1 MEKKLTIEFSEEQA
15 MMLDTATAFCSEKS
29 PVAKVRELLETDT
42 GFDRDIWSEIAALG
56 WQGLAVPEEFGG
68 SGLGLAELVPIIEPM
83 GRHLLTLP
91 LVPTTLAAQAL
102 ICAGTPEQK
111 QQWLPLISNGS
122 AIGTLGLNES
132 HGDWDLTNLTCEAN
146 IADGQIVLS
155 GEKYF
160 VADATVAD
168 FILVSVLLNGKPA
181 MVLLDRSAIEQGA
194 LTREVVID
202 ESRRCYRFDMSG
214 IRVSDS
220 CLLDAGK
227 TAACLD
233 LIARAS
239 WLLLSA
245 EITGGIAGVMDV
257 MVEYLTTRKQFGRY
271 IGSFQALKHPMA
283 EILCQYEYSR
293 SQLYYS
299 ASIFGTD
306 QQAEIALRMA
316 KAQGSDT
323 FAHASD
329 RAIQFHGG
337 FGFTYECDAQLFL
350 RRASWCQYQY
360 GDAQHHRKKLA
371 ELMLD

>member
-1 MEKKLTIEFSEEQA
+1 MEKNLVIEFSEEQA

-42 GFDRDIWSEIAALG
+42 GFDADIWSEMAGLG
-56 WQGLAVPEEFGG
+56 WQGLAIPEEFGG
-68 SGLGLAELVPIIEPM
+68 SGLGLAELVPIVEPM

-102 ICAGTPEQK
+102 ITAGTAEQK
-111 QQWLPLISNGS
+111 QQWLPLISEGS

-132 HGDWDLTNLTCEAN
+132 HGDWDLTNLVCEAN
-146 IADGQIVLS
+146 AADGQISLT

-160 VADATVAD
+160 VADAAVAD
-168 FILVSVLLNGKPA
+168 FMLVSVTLNGNPA
-181 MVLLDRSAIEQGA
+181 LVLLDRLAIEQGS
-194 LTREVVID
+194 LVREVIID
-202 ESRRCYRFDMSG
+202 ETRRGYRFDLNG
-214 IRVSDS
+214 IRVAES
-220 CLLDAGK
+220 CLLDVEK
-227 TAACLD
+227 TTACLD

-245 EITGGIAGVMDV
+245 EIAGGIAGVMDV
-257 MVEYLTTRKQFGRY
+257 MLEYLTTRKQFGRY
-271 IGSFQALKHPMA
+271 IGAYQGLKHPMA

-293 SQLYYS
+293 SQLYY
-299 ASIFGTD
+299 AATQFGTD
-306 QQAEIALRMA
+306 QDAEIALRMA

-337 FGFTYECDAQLFL
+337 FGFTYECDAQLYL
-350 RRASWCQYQY
+350 RRANWCQYQY

-371 ELMLD
+371 DLMLG

>member
-29 PVAKVRELLETDT
+29 PVAKVRTLLETDA
-42 GFDRDIWSEIAALG
+42 GFDTDIWSEMAGLG
-56 WQGLAVPEEFGG
+56 WQGLAIPEEFGG

-83 GRHLLTLP
+83 GRHLMASP

-102 ICAGTPEQK
+102 ITAGTPEQK
-111 QQWLPLISNGS
+111 QRWLPLISEGS

-132 HGDWDLTNLTCEAN
+132 HGDWDLTNLICEAN
-146 IADGQIVLS
+146 MAGGQITLT
-155 GEKYF
+155 GQKYF
-160 VADATVAD
+160 VADAAVAD
-168 FILVSVLLNGKPA
+168 FILVSVNFDGNPA
-181 MVLLDRSAIEQGA
+181 LVLLDRSAIEQGS
-194 LTREVVID
+194 LTREVIID
-202 ESRRCYRFDMSG
+202 ETRRCYRLDLND
-214 IRVSDS
+214 IKLAES
-220 CLLDAGK
+220 CLLDVEK
-227 TAACLD
+227 TKACLD
-233 LIARAS
+233 LIAGAS

-245 EITGGIAGVMDV
+245 EIAGGIAGVMDV
-257 MVEYLTTRKQFGRY
+257 MIEYLTTRKQFGRY
-271 IGSFQALKHPMA
+271 IGSYQALKHPMA

-293 SQLYYS
+293 SQLYYA

-306 QQAEIALRMA
+306 QDAEIALRMA

-337 FGFTYECDAQLFL
+337 FGFTYECDAQLYL

-371 ELMLD
+371 DLLL

>member
-29 PVAKVRELLETDT
+29 PVAKVRELLESDS
-42 GFDRDIWSEIAALG
+42 GFDADIWSEMAGLG
-56 WQGLAVPEEFGG
+56 WQGLAIPEEFGG

-102 ICAGTPEQK
+102 IAAGTAEQK
-111 QQWLPLISNGS
+111 QHWLTLISEGS
-122 AIGTLGLNES
+122 AIGTLALNES
-132 HGDWDLTNLTCEAN
+132 HGDWDLTNLNCEAN
-146 IADGQIVLS
+146 IADGQIALT

-160 VADATVAD
+160 VADAALAD
-168 FILVSVLLNGKPA
+168 FILVSVKLDGNPA
-181 MVLLDRSAIEQGA
+181 LVLLDRSAIEQGA
-194 LTREVVID
+194 LTREVIID
-202 ESRRCYRFDMSG
+202 ETRRCYRFDMNG
-214 IRVSDS
+214 ISVAET
-220 CLLDAGK
+220 CLLDVES
-227 TAACLD
+227 TMACLD
-233 LIARAS
+233 QIARAS

-245 EITGGIAGVMDV
+245 EIAGGIAGVMDV
-257 MVEYLTTRKQFGRY
+257 MLEYLTTRKQFGRY
-271 IGSFQALKHPMA
+271 IGAYQGLKHPMA

-293 SQLYYS
+293 SQLYHA
-299 ASIFGTD
+299 ASIFGAD
-306 QQAEIALRMA
+306 QDAEIALRMA

-337 FGFTYECDAQLFL
+337 FGFTYECDAQLYL
-350 RRASWCQYQY
+350 RRASWCQYQF

-371 ELMLD
+371 DLLL

>member
-29 PVAKVRELLETDT
+29 PVAKVRTLLETDA
-42 GFDRDIWSEIAALG
+42 GFDTDIWSEMAGLG
-56 WQGLAVPEEFGG
+56 WQGLAIPEEFGG

-83 GRHLLTLP
+83 GRHLMASP

-102 ICAGTPEQK
+102 ITAGTPEQK
-111 QQWLPLISNGS
+111 QRWLPLISEGS

-132 HGDWDLTNLTCEAN
+132 HGDWDLTNLICEAN
-146 IADGQIVLS
+146 MAGGQITLT

-160 VADATVAD
+160 VADAAVAD
-168 FILVSVLLNGKPA
+168 FILVSVNFDGNPA
-181 MVLLDRSAIEQGA
+181 LVLLDRSAIEQGS
-194 LTREVVID
+194 LTREVIID
-202 ESRRCYRFDMSG
+202 ETRRCCRLDLND
-214 IRVSDS
+214 IKVAES
-220 CLLDAGK
+220 CLLDVEK
-227 TAACLD
+227 TKACLD
-233 LIARAS
+233 LIAGAS

-245 EITGGIAGVMDV
+245 EIAGGIAGVMDV
-257 MVEYLTTRKQFGRY
+257 MIEYLTTRKQFGRY
-271 IGSFQALKHPMA
+271 IGSYQALKHPMA

-293 SQLYYS
+293 SQLYYA

-306 QQAEIALRMA
+306 QDAEIALRMA

-337 FGFTYECDAQLFL
+337 FGFTYECDAQLYL

-371 ELMLD
+371 DLML

>member
-15 MMLDTATAFCSEKS
+15 MMLDTATAFCGEKS
-29 PVAKVRELLETDT
+29 PVAKVRTLLETDA
-42 GFDRDIWSEIAALG
+42 GFDTDIWSEMAGLG
-56 WQGLAVPEEFGG
+56 WQGLAIPEEFGG

-83 GRHLLTLP
+83 GRHLMASP

-102 ICAGTPEQK
+102 ITAGTPEQK
-111 QQWLPLISNGS
+111 QRWLPLISEGS

-132 HGDWDLTNLTCEAN
+132 HGDWDLTNLICEAN
-146 IADGQIVLS
+146 MAGGQITLT

-160 VADATVAD
+160 VADAAVAD
-168 FILVSVLLNGKPA
+168 FILVSVNFDGNPA
-181 MVLLDRSAIEQGA
+181 LVLLDRSAIEQGS
-194 LTREVVID
+194 LTREVIID
-202 ESRRCYRFDMSG
+202 ETRRCYRLDLND
-214 IRVSDS
+214 IKLAAS
-220 CLLDAGK
+220 CLLDVEK
-227 TAACLD
+227 TKACLD
-233 LIARAS
+233 LIAGAS

-245 EITGGIAGVMDV
+245 EIAGGIAGVMDV
-257 MVEYLTTRKQFGRY
+257 MIEYLTTRKQFGRY
-271 IGSFQALKHPMA
+271 IGSYQALKHPMA

-293 SQLYYS
+293 SQLYYA

-306 QQAEIALRMA
+306 QDAEIALRMA

-337 FGFTYECDAQLFL
+337 FGFTYECDAQLYL

-371 ELMLD
+371 DLLL